1 MSSQR
6 EIRLNAFDMNCVGH
20 QSPGLWAHPRDRS
33 WQYKDLEYWV
43 DLARLLE
50 RGKFDGL
57 FIADVLGIYDV
68 LNGSGDAAIRQATQ
82 VPVND
87 PLALITP
94 MALVTEHLGFG
105 LTASLS
111 FEHPYPFA
119 RRLSTL
125 DHLTKGRVGWNIV
138 TSYLESG
145 ARNIGQQ
152 TQTDHDTRYDY
163 ADEYLQVIYKLLE
176 GSWEDGAVLRD
187 RERKIFS
194 DPRKIHPINHQGQF
208 FSVPGIHLCEP
219 SPQRTPV
226 LYQAG
231 ASSRGKQFAAG
242 HAECVFVAA
251 PSKVLLK
258 KTVADIRRRAAEAG
272 RDPHS
277 ILIFNLQT
285 VIVGDTDREAQAKWQ
300 EYKQYVSYEGAL
312 ALLSGWTGIDFG
324 QYQPDQVLKYL
335 HTNAIQSAVEA
346 FSTADP
352 NRQWTVQ
359 ALADWAGIGGF
370 GPLVVGSAQTVADEL
385 QSWVEETDVDG
396 FNLAYAVTHETFRDV
411 VELLVPELQKRGV
424 FKQEYREGTL
434 REKLFGG
441 GPRLAAPHPG
451 ASYRRDAHGGIGRGE
466 GDMIAIDDLYKS
478 YRTADGRLS
487 AVLKGLSLQVPERSI
502 TAVVGPSGAGKSTL
516 ARCISLLEQPD
527 SGSIRINGQDLSAL
541 SGEALRR
548 ERRAIGTVFQSSAL
562 LSRRTAWENVALPL
576 AWLGVVERDIKARV
590 GELLESVGLSHKA
603 DAWPAQLS
611 GGQRQRIGIA
621 RALALRPS
629 VLLADEATSGL
640 DPQATA
646 SVLALLKRLRDE
658 YQLAIVLITHEMD
671 AVRTAAD
678 AVAEIRDGTIV
689 QYGRIEDLLARPDS
703 LLGQQL
709 LPLTPAA
716 ATHSDLLLRLSYR
729 WDVPVATDWISRLS
743 QQWALQIDL
752 LGGHVEVINGRL
764 AGRLQAGVRFQGERL
779 SPARLQGLLA
789 QLGITAEILD
799 SAPLLREAV

>member
-57 FIADVLGIYDV
+57 FIADVLGVYDV

-346 FSTADP
+346 FPLRTRTGSGRCRPWPTGPVSAASARWWSAARKPWRTNCSPGSKRRMSMALTLPMPSPTKPSATSSSCWCQSCKSAASLSKSTVRGPCAK
-352 NRQWTVQ
+352 NCS
-359 ALADWAGIGGF
+359 ALVRVW
-370 GPLVVGSAQTVADEL
+370 
-385 QSWVEETDVDG
+385 
-396 FNLAYAVTHETFRDV
+396 
-411 VELLVPELQKRGV
+411 
-424 FKQEYREGTL
+424 
-434 REKLFGG
+434 
-441 GPRLAAPHPG
+441 PRLTRAP
-451 ASYRRDAHGGIGRGE
+451 
-466 GDMIAIDDLYKS
+466 
-478 YRTADGRLS
+478 
-487 AVLKGLSLQVPERSI
+487 
-502 TAVVGPSGAGKSTL
+502 
-516 ARCISLLEQPD
+516 
-527 SGSIRINGQDLSAL
+527 
-541 SGEALRR
+541 
-548 ERRAIGTVFQSSAL
+548 
-562 LSRRTAWENVALPL
+562 
-576 AWLGVVERDIKARV
+576 
-590 GELLESVGLSHKA
+590 
-603 DAWPAQLS
+603 
-611 GGQRQRIGIA
+611 
-621 RALALRPS
+621 
-629 VLLADEATSGL
+629 
-640 DPQATA
+640 
-646 SVLALLKRLRDE
+646 
-658 YQLAIVLITHEMD
+658 
-671 AVRTAAD
+671 
-678 AVAEIRDGTIV
+678 
-689 QYGRIEDLLARPDS
+689 
-703 LLGQQL
+703 
-709 LPLTPAA
+709 
-716 ATHSDLLLRLSYR
+716 
-729 WDVPVATDWISRLS
+729 ATDAMR
-743 QQWALQIDL
+743 
-752 LGGHVEVINGRL
+752 
-764 AGRLQAGVRFQGERL
+764 
-779 SPARLQGLLA
+779 AR
-789 QLGITAEILD
+789 
-799 SAPLLREAV
+799 RHR